1 MNRVPATNFQHLKDE
16 PELLRR
22 FREDLGRD
30 KHNPFIQMLA
40 VSAIT
45 RPFGSPTLQ
54 KLAARL
60 VLATVGRLDDGYL
73 SNPAVY
79 ACQVETASEEEFLK
93 MLAEFLSGRLPFKTS
108 FDDYALLTLTVF
120 IQRAAKSKKVPR
132 TSVLSLLFMTISIA
146 QVRSEDLTHLLKGCL
161 KALVCSDE
169 EKRKLFCELF
179 TELPPRTVAKYYLL
193 AQLLPCIKEEQF
205 IAIAD
210 DLEKELLFCAEDQ
223 MICSASSCLISALT
237 AERLA
242 FVDCIICRFL
252 MQNSTAIRTNV
263 LRCWVARLGNQKN
276 GLELFRKIIEYG
288 ESILGDEAREIAELW
303 PPSTADEYENLSCIS
318 ADWAWREAE
327 TPTTL
332 RDRAMTAMLA
342 TAHVALQ
349 ERLKTKNKVWD
360 PLLKVETLKQSL
372 VWPLDSVRALGFSLL
387 VANDQRCNMF
397 EGSLDQPTATLAFIH
412 ENLTTQNSALE
423 DAIRA
428 QIKKLFLDLSI
439 PEEEGWKES
448 KISGTFKIANQQE
461 LDKVFEET
469 EKLFD
474 KSGSRS
480 EEHCPQFSELATN
493 LQQHGLTVDSFS
505 KEVQTRLKS
514 AAAAMSANEALGTS
528 RNIERLW
535 KAVLRTREK
544 SIVDH
549 GTELFAPL
557 FLKDRRVIEP
567 IFVKT
572 IKLVVSPISST
583 RTLALSKSLWACCQI
598 SVYNFVKLWDQFEA
612 ILRDC
617 FTYNPVISARV
628 LKITKYFMSR
638 ELCPWSKDR
647 PALVFL
653 FKTCLSVAGKAEDFL
668 TRSAAR
674 ILFGFVANLIWDRRE
689 TCFYYELLVDDWKD
703 VVKMAME
710 CFSSEEPFSTEYRL
724 LVLSFLCKYRLGTRS
739 CYGKTELRIC
749 EKLTELLLAALP
761 KAEDIRESR
770 LILDCVAALVPYSE
784 VHNLQNKL
792 NVAPKEEG
800 FYERQIRLY
809 LNDSLTRLWSPS
821 LDSRSPF
828 EREQRIP
835 TDILQSPY
843 IQVVLEFGKILEDS
857 DQVQIENHLAGTKAE
872 ATKSELHQNA
882 YNYCRRL
889 YENRK
894 ML

>member
-30 KHNPFIQMLA
+30 KHNPFLQMLA

-60 VLATVGRLDDGYL
+60 VLATFV
-73 SNPAVY
+73 
-79 ACQVETASEEEFLK
+79 
-93 MLAEFLSGRLPFKTS
+93 
-108 FDDYALLTLTVF
+108 
-120 IQRAAKSKKVPR
+120 
-132 TSVLSLLFMTISIA
+132 
-146 QVRSEDLTHLLKGCL
+146 
-161 KALVCSDE
+161 
-169 EKRKLFCELF
+169 
-179 TELPPRTVAKYYLL
+179 
-193 AQLLPCIKEEQF
+193 
-205 IAIAD
+205 AIAD

-242 FVDCIICRFL
+242 FVGCIICRFL
-252 MQNSTAIRTNV
+252 MQNSTAVRTNV

-276 GLELFRKIIEYG
+276 GLELFRKIIGYG
-288 ESILGDEAREIAELW
+288 ESILGDEARKIAELW

-327 TPTTL
+327 APTTT

-349 ERLKTKNKVWD
+349 ERLKTRNKVWD

-387 VANDQRCNMF
+387 VANDRRCNMF
-397 EGSLDQPTATLAFIH
+397 EGSLDQPTATLDFIH

-428 QIKKLFLDLSI
+428 QIKKLGLDLSI
-439 PEEEGWKES
+439 PDEEGWKES

-461 LDKVFEET
+461 LDKVFEEA

-474 KSGSRS
+474 KSGSCS

-505 KEVQTRLKS
+505 KEVQTRFKS
-514 AAAAMSANEALGTS
+514 AASAMSANEALGTS

-535 KAVLRTREK
+535 QAVLRTREK

-549 GTELFAPL
+549 GTELFASL

-567 IFVKT
+567 IFLKT
-572 IKLVVSPISST
+572 IKLVVSPTSST
-583 RTLALSKSLWACCQI
+583 RTLALSKSLWACCQV

-653 FKTCLSVAGKAEDFL
+653 FKTCLAVVGKAEDFL

-703 VVKMAME
+703 VVKMALE

-724 LVLSFLCKYRLGTRS
+724 LVLSFLCK
-739 CYGKTELRIC
+739 IC
-749 EKLTELLLAALP
+749 EKLSELLLAALP

-770 LILDCVAALVPYSE
+770 LILDCVAALIPYSE
-784 VHNLQNKL
+784 VHNLQTKL
-792 NVAPKEEG
+792 NVAYQKKRVLRASDTPS
-800 FYERQIRLY
+800 LL

-821 LDSRSPF
+821 HDSKSPF

-843 IQVVLEFGKILEDS
+843 IQVVLEFRKLLKDS
-857 DQVQIENHLAGTKAE
+857 DQEKIKNHLAGTKAE
-872 ATKSELHQNA
+872 AEKSELHQNA

-889 YENRK
+889 YVNRT
-894 ML
+894 LL